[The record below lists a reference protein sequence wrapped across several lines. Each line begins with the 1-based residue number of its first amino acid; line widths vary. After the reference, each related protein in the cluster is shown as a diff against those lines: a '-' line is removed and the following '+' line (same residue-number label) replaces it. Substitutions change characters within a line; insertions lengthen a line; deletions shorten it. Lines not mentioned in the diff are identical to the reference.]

1 MALKDRDYYG
11 IELHVYAADTLKHI
25 LWKLNEIK
33 YN

>member
-1 MALKDRDYYG
+1 MALKDRYYG